1 MCTQPSPDLWSCV
14 GVSQSRRTFLRWWIP
29 WRGCKQFMFFIVI
42 FSFRCYTLRQPIK
55 DGFWHPHPQWDSP
68 FSTSLWS
75 SQWTW
80 WTVARWTSPG
90 GLWHEPDKVARQA
103 ETPVARFPSEQTH
116 PSLSQLLPAMRF
128 LVHKHCIFN
137 MHKMEPTLAGH
148 FAKRSNLFA
157 PSIALHF

>member
-29 WRGCKQFMFFIVI
+29 WRGCKKFMFFIVI
-42 FSFRCYTLRQPIK
+42 FCFHCYTFQQPIK
-55 DGFWHPHPQWDSP
+55 AGFWHPHPHFPPHSDP
-68 FSTSLWS
+68 HKE
-75 SQWTW
+75 
-80 WTVARWTSPG
+80 PG

>member
-1 MCTQPSPDLWSCV
+1 MDFDIPIPNGIPHSP
-14 GVSQSRRTFLRWWIP
+14 
-29 WRGCKQFMFFIVI
+29 
-42 FSFRCYTLRQPIK
+42 
-55 DGFWHPHPQWDSP
+55 PHSDPHKE
-68 FSTSLWS
+68 
-75 SQWTW
+75 
-80 WTVARWTSPG
+80 PG

-116 PSLSQLLPAMRF
+116 PSLSQLLPAMSF
-128 LVHKHCIFN
+128 LVHKYCIFN